1 MKGSRVKVKRT
12 ILGLILLATLVLL
25 ISAPAYA
32 TPTFTDIGS
41 NPYQTSINHLASL
54 GMIGGYE
61 DNTFRPTN
69 PLQRQQFAKMAV
81 LTMDFTVTTADVS
94 TFSDTPA
101 ATAADPLYPGS
112 YVAVAS
118 SNHIIEG
125 YPTDNTFRFYNYLTR
140 QQAIT
145 IAVRAAGSVLAD
157 PPANYQGKLN
167 YSDPTHGANIKKAE
181 YNGLL
186 NGIAN
191 LASWDPT
198 KNATRGEAAELLNQI
213 YNRLHPG
220 NILSVTGL
228 SGTREYSMADLQAL
242 PATEGYGGW
251 KNKAGVI
258 TAPMLWKGVSIRALM
273 DLVGGDTSVTVTA
286 SDGWVETLSA
296 DELGGDVT
304 TYDPAT
310 GQEIDK
316 ISGSL
321 SVIVA
326 YQQDGA
332 AISPADGPLR
342 IAFVSPGQDQ
352 VTDGNSWEKWVTGIK
367 VK

>member
-1 MKGSRVKVKRT
+1 MKGSGVRVKRI
-12 ILGLILLATLVLL
+12 ILGLILLAVLVLL
-25 ISAPAYA
+25 VAAPAYA
-32 TPTFTDIGS
+32 TPAFTDIGS
-41 NPYQTSINHLASL
+41 SPYQASINHLASL
-54 GMIGGYE
+54 GMIGGYD
-61 DNTFRPTN
+61 DNTFRPSN

-81 LTMDFTVTTADVS
+81 LTMGFTVTTADVS

-101 ATAADPLYPGS
+101 AAANDPLYPGS

-118 SNHIIEG
+118 KNHIIEG
-125 YPTDNTFRFYNYLTR
+125 YPSDNTFRFYNNLTR
-140 QQAIT
+140 EQAIT

-157 PPANYQGKLN
+157 PPADYKGKLD

-181 YNGLL
+181 FNGLL
-186 NGIAN
+186 NGIVN
-191 LASWDPT
+191 LASWDPG

-213 YNRLHPG
+213 YSRLHPG
-220 NILSVTGL
+220 TILSVTGP
-228 SGTREYSMADLQAL
+228 SGTREFSMADLQAL

-258 TAPMLWKGVSIRALM
+258 TAPMPWKGVSVRTLM
-273 DLVGGDTSVTVTA
+273 NLVGGGTSVTVTA
-286 SDGWVETLSA
+286 SDGYEETLSA
-296 DELGGDVT
+296 DELNGGVT
-304 TYDPAT
+304 TYNPAT

-316 ISGSL
+316 ISGTL

-352 VTDGNSWEKWVTGIK
+352 VTDGNGWEKWVVGIK